1 MKKISSIVTN
11 YDTSSAGFSEGKLR
25 DNPGDD
31 TGSSIVAALGN
42 DWYYAIEAVVK
53 AQNSLGAVSDNPE
66 SESNHD
72 FLDALLEMVGQKVN
86 GVSDWSS
93 ATTYSTANTH
103 VMRAGM
109 QFTNIYPTGNTN
121 QDPLTTT
128 GFWMPCPDLR
138 TLFSAWKEG
147 RVISGGAAPIHDFNN
162 ATYYKQYFSL
172 GKHRVGGYGGSVF
185 EAYGVHLDGSA
196 VGSGDLSTII
206 ETWSLKNTWA
216 PGSTGSRTLVN
227 AKGTLLRAVDATGD
241 MAATIAQRL
250 EDAMQD
256 HIHYTAVNSSSGVR
270 YGQVTTESS
279 ATVVQGATELSS
291 TNAMK
296 TSATKSDGTHG
307 TPRIDSYTHDKSI
320 TVGVPY
326 MVICVPA

>member
-53 AQNSLGAVSDNPE
+53 AFNSLGAVSDNPE
-66 SESNHD
+66 SENNHD

-93 ATTYSTANTH
+93 ATTYSAFGTH

-128 GFWMPCPDLR
+128 GFWIPCPDVH

-147 RVISGGAAPIHDFNN
+147 RVISGGSAPIHDFNN

-206 ETWSLKNTWA
+206 ETWALKNTWA
-216 PGSTGSRTLVN
+216 PGSTGSRILVN
-227 AKGTLLRAVDATGD
+227 AKGTLLRAVDATGG
-241 MAATIAQRL
+241 MADLIAERL
-250 EDAMQD
+250 EDAMQGHRHFGD
-256 HIHYTAVNSSSGVR
+256 AVTDTFTPPYGKSTSTPGTRGGYGSTATSTVAP
-270 YGQVTTESS
+270 YGSDPV
-279 ATVVQGATELSS
+279 A
-291 TNAMK
+291 
-296 TSATKSDGTHG
+296 DGTHG

>member
-66 SESNHD
+66 SENNHD

-128 GFWMPCPDLR
+128 GFWMPCPDVR

-147 RVISGGAAPIHDFNN
+147 RVISGGSAPIHDFNN

-206 ETWSLKNTWA
+206 EAWALKNTWA

-227 AKGTLLRAVDATGD
+227 AKGTLLRSVDATGGLAD
-241 MAATIAQRL
+241 LIAERL
-250 EDAMQD
+250 EDAMQGHWHQGYD
-256 HIHYTAVNSSSGVR
+256 TTGGGSFLQIAAATSASAV
-270 YGQVTTESS
+270 
-279 ATVVQGATELSS
+279 SS
-291 TNAMK
+291 TK
-296 TSATKSDGTHG
+296 YGVSQIREPITDGIHG

>member
-11 YDTSSAGFSEGKLR
+11 YDTATSGFSEGKLR

-31 TGSSIVAALGN
+31 TGSSVVAALGN
-42 DWYYAIEAVVK
+42 DWYYALAAVVK

-66 SESNHD
+66 SENNHD

-86 GVSDWSS
+86 GVSDWSA

-103 VMRAGM
+103 VMRAGI
-109 QFTNIYPTGNTN
+109 QFTNINTTGNTN
-121 QDPLTTT
+121 QDPLTTD
-128 GFWMPCPDLR
+128 GYWMPCPDVH

-147 RVISGGAAPIHDFNN
+147 RVVSGGSAPIHDFNN

-185 EAYGVHLDGSA
+185 EAYGVHLDGSG
-196 VGSGDLSTII
+196 VGSGDLSAII

-216 PGSTGSRTLVN
+216 PGSTGARTLVDVR
-227 AKGTLLRAVDATGD
+227 GRVMRFIEATGGRAD
-241 MAATIAQRL
+241 LIGEVLADQMQGHWHDLYPATGG
-250 EDAMQD
+250 
-256 HIHYTAVNSSSGVR
+256 SG
-270 YGQVTTESS
+270 GTTVWQTVSATQTGVSS
-279 ATVVQGATELSS
+279 AFQTSDKAGA
-291 TNAMK
+291 AR
-296 TSATKSDGTHG
+296 SDGVNG
-307 TPRIDSYTHDKSI
+307 TPRTGNVTADKSV

-326 MVICVPA
+326 AVIMVPA